1 MNYNDFDAP
10 KFVDFGS
17 NFDENGE
24 GDSWFSNDSIVVD
37 PDHDFSIDDSI
48 QASGLAASSA
58 NIASDTPAV
67 STSTRAPLVAPP
79 TSAFVPA
86 TAGASTST
94 VSLPARSSSSA
105 ENAGPSSASA
115 PSSTVTTPAGGSVSK
130 LVSRSEFEKNHKKV
144 TQFATTPPQHKRT
157 NSSGLERKNSRRRSL
172 RKAGASLVRSA
183 RKAAIRA
190 RDKMTPK
197 KKPAPTK
204 LATQPVG
211 ITNVEP
217 FQLSTESR
225 AKRVRQEPTTSD
237 VNTPPP
243 KKPAGRLRARNVEP
257 FSVSSKPTAASQ
269 AQRAV
274 FQSSAEIQLKFSTK
288 TPERFRTKRVN
299 AGADKQKDNRD
310 EKIGRTILDPK
321 ILQNKGKL
329 PTKNRQA
336 STLPKSPAF
345 ALKNRK
351 RRRPDEEKTE
361 AKGPTENAKGKG
373 PAKTA
378 AASGLKSSLKTE
390 GKSSEVPKKNVTIP
404 QPFECHT
411 RSKEMMEHKEKV
423 IEKVLDE
430 EKAKREFHAQP
441 LPDLSTAHVPPK
453 KAIPATNPKP
463 FHLMT
468 DERGASKEQ
477 DFENR
482 LKEEEEQKKKLVEF
496 KANPPKV
503 LDQAP
508 FVPKAPRKP
517 LTEFKE
523 FQLATNER
531 AEAWEENEAR
541 KAEQEAENR
550 AMDEERERMTKLAEE
565 REIKKMREEMVHK
578 AQPVPT
584 YKPME
589 VQSSVKLVT
598 IPESP
603 NWSKK
608 NSRNTSKL

>member
-1 MNYNDFDAP
+1 
-10 KFVDFGS
+10 
-17 NFDENGE
+17 
-24 GDSWFSNDSIVVD
+24 
-37 PDHDFSIDDSI
+37 
-48 QASGLAASSA
+48 
-58 NIASDTPAV
+58 
-67 STSTRAPLVAPP
+67 
-79 TSAFVPA
+79 
-86 TAGASTST
+86 
-94 VSLPARSSSSA
+94 
-105 ENAGPSSASA
+105 
-115 PSSTVTTPAGGSVSK
+115 
-130 LVSRSEFEKNHKKV
+130 
-144 TQFATTPPQHKRT
+144 
-157 NSSGLERKNSRRRSL
+157 
-172 RKAGASLVRSA
+172 
-183 RKAAIRA
+183 
-190 RDKMTPK
+190 MTPK
-197 KKPAPTK
+197 KQTAPK
-204 LATQPVG
+204 QASRSAG

-225 AKRVRQEPTTSD
+225 AKRVRQESTIAETR
-237 VNTPPP
+237 TPPP
-243 KKPAGRLRARNVEP
+243 KKPARLRAKNVEP
-257 FSVSSKPTAASQ
+257 FSVSAKPTAASQ
-269 AQRAV
+269 AQRAA
-274 FQSSAEIQLKFSTK
+274 FMSSAEIQLKFSTK
-288 TPERFRTKRVN
+288 TPERFRTKRV
-299 AGADKQKDNRD
+299 AGPDKQKDNAD

-321 ILQNKGKL
+321 ILQSKGKL
-329 PTKNRQA
+329 PAKNRQA
-336 STLPKSPAF
+336 ATCPKSPAF

-351 RRRPDEEKTE
+351 RRRPEEAETTE
-361 AKGPTENAKGKG
+361 AKGSVDTSKGKG

-378 AASGLKSSLKTE
+378 AVSGLKSALKTE
-390 GKSSEVPKKNVTIP
+390 SKAADGQRKNVTIP
-404 QPFECHT
+404 EPFECHT

-453 KAIPATNPKP
+453 RTIPATNPKP

-468 DERGASKEQ
+468 DERGSSKEH

-482 LKEEEEQKKKLVEF
+482 VKEEEDHLKKLAEF

-531 AEAWEENEAR
+531 ADAWEENDAK
-541 KAEQEAENR
+541 KAEREAEMR
-550 AMDEERERMTKLAEE
+550 AMDEEREKMIKLAEE
-565 REIKKMREEMVHK
+565 KEIKRMREEMVHK
-578 AQPVPT
+578 AQPVPL

-589 VQSSVKLVT
+589 VHPSEKPVT